1 MPVFQGCDLRSVD
14 PGGTEP
20 AEAEDDIVEED
31 HGDGAPVCACRLGAE
46 RGEDDVDKHAEAAPE

>member
-1 MPVFQGCDLRSVD
+1 MPVFQGRDLGPVD

-31 HGDGAPVCACRLGAE
+31 HGDSAPVCAGRLSGE
-46 RGEDDVDKHAEAAPE
+46 RGEDDVDKHAEAAPK